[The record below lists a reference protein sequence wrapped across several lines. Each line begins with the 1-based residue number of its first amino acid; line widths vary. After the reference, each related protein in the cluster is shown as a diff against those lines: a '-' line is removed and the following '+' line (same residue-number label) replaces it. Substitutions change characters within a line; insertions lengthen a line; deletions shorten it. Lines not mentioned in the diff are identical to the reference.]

1 MEVESH
7 QVVLSIFGI
16 TKNPGGESR
25 NSIGSVQLS
34 PEIPEVEIGRRH
46 VLLSPFK
53 QLARHLLRLRLGK
66 DKKIEVTWVRK
77 KF

>member
-1 MEVESH
+1 
-7 QVVLSIFGI
+7 
-16 TKNPGGESR
+16 
-25 NSIGSVQLS
+25 
-34 PEIPEVEIGRRH
+34 VEIGRRH